1 MAHAGSIDPTRHLAR
16 RPHLSRFWRHFIE
29 MFAVMVAGMIVA
41 AGIFLTIV
49 GMTWD
54 EATLKHPLA
63 SLLVIAA
70 GMTVPMVVWML
81 HRGMGVKNSAEMS
94 AAMLVPVVPFLCL
107 VWFDVTKSAQ
117 CGGYCILAIVAM
129 VGLMLH
135 RRSEYSMEMVRS

>member
-1 MAHAGSIDPTRHLAR
+1 MARAGSIDPTQHLAR
-16 RPHLSRFWRHFIE
+16 RPHLSLFWRHFIE

-70 GMTVPMVVWML
+70 
-81 HRGMGVKNSAEMS
+81 GMGVKNSAEMS

>member
-1 MAHAGSIDPTRHLAR
+1 MAHAGSIDPTQHLAR